1 MDFRGSL
8 CLSDIEA
15 RHIKE
20 INGKKYL
27 SFNACQL
34 KEVSKYGD
42 THFIA
47 INVKKEDRVEGEN
60 LFIGHMQPFQ
70 KRVTISDI
78 EAAPVAEKT
87 DDLPF

>member
-27 SFNACQL
+27 SFKACQL
-34 KEVSKYGD
+34 KEVSQYGD

-70 KRVTISDI
+70 KRVTIADI
-78 EAAPVAEKT
+78 EAAPIAEKT